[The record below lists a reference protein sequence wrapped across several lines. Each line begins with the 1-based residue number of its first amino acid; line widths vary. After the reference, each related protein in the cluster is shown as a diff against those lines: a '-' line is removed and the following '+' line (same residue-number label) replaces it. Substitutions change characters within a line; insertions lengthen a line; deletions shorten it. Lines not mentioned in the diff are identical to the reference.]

1 MQGFSKPVTFV
12 IPWTHA
18 RITQTCPMFCS
29 FPARFSFL
37 KRYRVLF
44 TCLIRIHNSEQR
56 CPSIGRAVANSAGA
70 QHFIGV
76 VEQIVH
82 FQVTA
87 PVFAEFVTQVQV
99 YDKVVAGVPIAVAAE
114 TGGQQ
119 DVVGPVFVF
128 VTQGGLHLM
137 TGYQTCIGRRC
148 SPCWCC
154 PS

>member
-1 MQGFSKPVTFV
+1 M
-12 IPWTHA
+12 
-18 RITQTCPMFCS
+18 
-29 FPARFSFL
+29 
-37 KRYRVLF
+37 
-44 TCLIRIHNSEQR
+44 
-56 CPSIGRAVANSAGA
+56 
-70 QHFIGV
+70 
-76 VEQIVH
+76 H

-137 TGYQTCIGRRC
+137 TGYQACIGRIFVTPVGFGIGIGVGEGGIIFGTEDIGDGQVQSLLVLSFIIVRTPPVGC
-148 SPCWCC
+148 RIVMPENWILCVA
-154 PS
+154 